1 MAWAR
6 KSHGKL
12 LRRILRDERGVSAV
26 EYGVLAALLGIA
38 SIQALTDV
46 GQIMSA
52 RFAATS
58 NEVGGADLMPSEP
71 PLAPTPSDADPA
83 PDPDF
88 ATGNGGNGN
97 GGGASGGPPMSA
109 ASIADI

>member
-46 GQIMSA
+46 G
-52 RFAATS
+52 
-58 NEVGGADLMPSEP
+58 
-71 PLAPTPSDADPA
+71 
-83 PDPDF
+83 
-88 ATGNGGNGN
+88 
-97 GGGASGGPPMSA
+97 
-109 ASIADI
+109 